1 MPLPQTFDAFVPSN
15 FGQLVARA
23 NFKPTYI
30 SLEELKTFDA
40 IAVEFQKSYELSKK
54 LYPEVI
60 LSHCVRMYYYS
71 LAILHSG
78 FPSNTPLVP
87 QITREELIKRVYLG
101 VILHD
106 LGLST
111 HAEAVA
117 HPAHEM
123 TFEFSGGIMAYEHL
137 QTYGPSLN
145 TSQVGDIT
153 QSIMLHTSPFDAGM
167 SSATAM
173 LVQLSA
179 LFDLGGYSV
188 LGDPNLDCM
197 LHQDTVKEIRDAVPK
212 GQFAE
217 FSEGISKMMEA
228 QPNCLMS
235 HKVSIH
241 LCSIVGECLL
251 TD

>member
-23 NFKPTYI
+23 NFAPAYV

-40 IAVEFQKSYELSKK
+40 MAAEFQKSYELTKK
-54 LYPEVI
+54 LSAEII

-111 HAEAVA
+111 HAEVVA

-137 QTYGPSLN
+137 LQTYGSSLN
-145 TSQVGDIT
+145 TFQVGDIT

-167 SSATAM
+167 SSA
-173 LVQLSA
+173 LLCDS
-179 LFDLGGYSV
+179 Y
-188 LGDPNLDCM
+188 
-197 LHQDTVKEIRDAVPK
+197 
-212 GQFAE
+212 
-217 FSEGISKMMEA
+217 IS
-228 QPNCLMS
+228 PTLRS
-235 HKVSIH
+235 
-241 LCSIVGECLL
+241 LRPWWL
-251 TD
+251 